1 MSVQPSVESKIVMVF
16 DTETT
21 GLPMKR
27 PGSKFSHYSDIEL
40 YNKCRLVQYSG
51 IIYDFNNSETLNEF
65 DYIVKPDGF
74 IINNSKIHGIT
85 TEVANRDG
93 IKITKLFEHIIAIF
107 KKYNIMKII
116 GHNVTFDLNVI
127 KSEMFRYMRKKQL
140 VNFPIL
146 RAFEKVPYFCT
157 MKSTVDICKLPNPR
171 FQQKFKYPKLSELYK
186 YIFNK
191 EAVDLHNSMNDA
203 IYTLDCLIELY
214 NYDLIKLF

>member
-1 MSVQPSVESKIVMVF
+1 MSLQPSVESKIVMVF

-27 PGSKFSHYSDIEL
+27 PGSKFSNYRDTEL
-40 YNKCRLVQYSG
+40 YNNCRLVQYSG
-51 IIYDFNNSETLNEF
+51 IIYDFEKSETLHEF

-74 IINNSKIHGIT
+74 IINNSNIHGIT
-85 TEVANRDG
+85 MEIANRDG
-93 IKITKLFEHIIAIF
+93 IKITNLFEHIIAVF
-107 KKYNIMKII
+107 KKYNIGKIV
-116 GHNVTFDLNVI
+116 GHNVSFDLNVI
-127 KSEMFRYMRKKQL
+127 KSEMFRYMRKNQL

-157 MKSTVDICKLPNPR
+157 MKNTVDICKLPNPN
-171 FQQKFKYPKLSELYK
+171 FPNKFKYPKLSELYK
-186 YIFNK
+186 NIFNK

-203 IYTLDCLIELY
+203 IYTLDCLIDLY